1 MAYISADEYL
11 TDTITTQIVVTNG
24 EEYTTTDCNTL
35 RKKTFTE
42 LNVANDP
49 SILLAIWQPA
59 S

>member
-49 SILLAIWQPA
+49 SILLAI
-59 S
+59 